1 MERFK
6 FFSMIWKNFYQISII
21 LKNEQKKREIR
32 RIKELKSLEKKIVIV
47 DAIAKSDF
55 AVEIANS
62 EKDLHS

>member
-1 MERFK
+1 
-6 FFSMIWKNFYQISII
+6 MIWKNFYQISII

-47 DAIAKSDF
+47 DAIAKNDF